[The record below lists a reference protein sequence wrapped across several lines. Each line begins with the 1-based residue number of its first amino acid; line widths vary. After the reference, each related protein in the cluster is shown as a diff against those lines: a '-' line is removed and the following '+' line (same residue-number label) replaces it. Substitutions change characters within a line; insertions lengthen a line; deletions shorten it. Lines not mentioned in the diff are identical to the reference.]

1 MERRYFN
8 QSQPQ
13 TMQIAVFLLYANAVL
28 GLILS
33 SDNRFLFEV
42 AAGSL
47 LRTSSDLTRLIGLL
61 LALGFIVGSAAA
73 AYLIA
78 NEKRIGYTLGLVVAA
93 APLVATVLIVTIGW
107 PGRIRVID
115 AIVDIGFIFDVALL
129 VLLLHQQTRSY
140 QKIWFK

>member
-47 LRTSSDLTRLIGLL
+47 LRTSSDLTGLIGLL
-61 LALGFIVGSAAA
+61 LALGFIVGSAVA

-78 NEKRIGYTLGLVVAA
+78 NEKRIGYTLGLIVAA
-93 APLVATVLIVTIGW
+93 APIVATVIVVTIGY
-107 PGRIRVID
+107 PGRVRVID
-115 AIVDIGFIFDVALL
+115 AVDIGFLFDVALL
-129 VLLLHQQTRSY
+129 ALLLHQQTRSY
-140 QKIWFK
+140 QKVWFK

>member
-28 GLILS
+28 GLVLS

-47 LRTSSDLTRLIGLL
+47 LRTSSDLTGLIGLL
-61 LALGFIVGSAAA
+61 LALGFIVGSAVA

-78 NEKRIGYTLGLVVAA
+78 NEKRIGYTLGLIVAA
-93 APLVATVLIVTIGW
+93 APIVATLIIVTIGY
-107 PGRIRVID
+107 PGRVRVID
-115 AIVDIGFIFDVALL
+115 AIDIGFLFDVALL
-129 VLLLHQQTRSY
+129 ALLLHQQTRSY
-140 QKIWFK
+140 QKVWFK

>member
-61 LALGFIVGSAAA
+61 LALGFIVGSAVA

-78 NEKRIGYTLGLVVAA
+78 NEKRIGYTLGLVAAA
-93 APLVATVLIVTIGW
+93 APVVATILVVTIGW
-107 PGRIRVID
+107 PGRVPVVN
-115 AIVDIGFIFDVALL
+115 AVDIGFLFDVALL
-129 VLLLHQQTRSY
+129 ALLLHQQTRSY
-140 QKIWFK
+140 QKVWFK

>member
-47 LRTSSDLTRLIGLL
+47 LRTSSDLTGLIGLL
-61 LALGFIVGSAAA
+61 LALGFIVGSAVA

-78 NEKRIGYTLGLVVAA
+78 NEKRIGYTLGLIVAA
-93 APLVATVLIVTIGW
+93 APIVATVIIVTIGY
-107 PGRIRVID
+107 PGRVRVID
-115 AIVDIGFIFDVALL
+115 AIDIGFLFDVALL
-129 VLLLHQQTRSY
+129 ALLLHQQTRSY
-140 QKIWFK
+140 QKVWFK

>member
-28 GLILS
+28 GLVLS
-33 SDNRFLFEV
+33 NDNRFLFEV

-61 LALGFIVGSAAA
+61 LALGFIVGSAVA

-78 NEKRIGYTLGLVVAA
+78 NEKRIGYTLGLIVAA
-93 APLVATVLIVTIGW
+93 APIVATVIVVTIGY
-107 PGRIRVID
+107 PGRVRVID
-115 AIVDIGFIFDVALL
+115 AVDIGFLFDVALL
-129 VLLLHQQTRSY
+129 ALLLHQQTRSY